1 MVYLEPSRTVVVLDR
16 PRHERLAEEIR
27 ATGAPLGAYFTPSR
41 SLMPHHRA
49 GRRSG
54 ALHAGPVAPFGIT
67 RPRRRWR
74 ASAGGQPRDRSRTG
88 QRQCTAR
95 RNDPS
100 IQEEP
105 WLDFSSGYVQ
115 RTIGKFPKQG
125 SKAPW
130 KLHQNYARDLM
141 ALKFGAVTDEVMVF
155 SNPAPKAAAKKAA

>member
-1 MVYLEPSRTVVVLDR
+1 M
-16 PRHERLAEEIR
+16 
-27 ATGAPLGAYFTPSR
+27 
-41 SLMPHHRA
+41 
-49 GRRSG
+49 
-54 ALHAGPVAPFGIT
+54 
-67 RPRRRWR
+67 
-74 ASAGGQPRDRSRTG
+74 SRTG

-95 RNDPS
+95 RNDPT

-155 SNPAPKAAAKKAA
+155 SNPASKAAAKKAA

>member
-1 MVYLEPSRTVVVLDR
+1 VFNGLELVVDGQVIEPAKTLSYKGMMYSDV
-16 PRHERLAEEIR
+16 PNLASSFGYTNASWTLKCDLTCEYVTRL
-27 ATGAPLGAYFTPSR
+27 LNH
-41 SLMPHHRA
+41 M
-49 GRRSG
+49 
-54 ALHAGPVAPFGIT
+54 
-67 RPRRRWR
+67 
-74 ASAGGQPRDRSRTG
+74 SRTG

-95 RNDPS
+95 RNDPT

-141 ALKFGAVTDEVMVF
+141 ALKFGSVTDEVMVF
-155 SNPAPKAAAKKAA
+155 SNPAPKTPVKKAA